1 MDKHSRLI
9 ARNVSDEEK
18 LFYNIDT
25 QSVENGVASATA
37 ATVTTAT
44 VSASELSTTAVTASA
59 TTTSIATTAVEVKQ
73 VEVIGQ
79 ESML

>member
-1 MDKHSRLI
+1 MDMHSGLI

-18 LFYNIDT
+18 QFYNIDT
-25 QSVENGVASATA
+25 QSVENGVASATSTTA
-37 ATVTTAT
+37 VTTTA
-44 VSASELSTTAVTASA
+44 VSTAAVTASA

-79 ESML
+79 VSIL